1 MSTIFTLTLGDYQT
15 NTYIV
20 SGNNSTC
27 VLIDPGFEPQT
38 ILAKVAELGWTVEA
52 ILLTHVHFDHVGA
65 VEKIVAATGC
75 DLWLHKADWDL
86 PASPTTRYLYPLSGS
101 TFTDILFLN
110 EGTKIQAA
118 GLCFLV
124 LSTPG
129 HTPGSVCFL
138 CENYLFSGDTLFALS
153 CGRTDL
159 PGGDHYAM
167 RLSLRR
173 LAVLDRPVTIYP
185 GHGEVTTLRLERLNN
200 PYLR

>member
-101 TFTDILFLN
+101 TFTDSLFLN

-159 PGGDHYAM
+159 PGGDPQSM
-167 RLSLRR
+167 RVSLRR